1 MVNQSQIPHPM
12 ADHATDRPLLKGRL
26 PMRCAVPFLFT
37 PPIDMQHARGVC
49 TLLLWQRQA
58 HLVGLHAP
66 LRSPLGAPLLSAFSE
81 GHQMPFP
88 FLPSYVA
95 VLLPITQLRHSYA
108 LARSLR
114 WRRSALAR
122 EVPGPS
128 HAACGEG
135 PASIFAEGDGN
146 KCLAKD
152 SRLKMV

>member
-1 MVNQSQIPHPM
+1 MRV
-12 ADHATDRPLLKGRL
+12 ADHATDHRPLLKGRL

-49 TLLLWQRQA
+49 TLLWQRQA

-66 LRSPLGAPLLSAFSE
+66 FRSHWAPLCLPLLSAFSE

-108 LARSLR
+108 LVRSL
-114 WRRSALAR
+114 ALLAAVGLGAR
-122 EVPGPS
+122 GARAQS
-128 HAACGEG
+128 RGMQGGACL
-135 PASIFAEGDGN
+135 FAEGDGN
-146 KCLAKD
+146 KCMAKD